1 MENDLD
7 QAMNWIEI
15 IKAAG
20 PYIVA
25 VAGMA
30 FGFFQSGVTWRGVT
44 WTVIVRLEPTGHP
57 LSLEQQSGITM
68 DRVHEIVHQVMAH

>member
-44 WTVIVRLEPTGHP
+44 WTVIVRGEALFSCSN
-57 LSLEQQSGITM
+57 LRRMIQQGF
-68 DRVHEIVHQVMAH
+68 